1 MCPKSFSWEK
11 KKRNCFFER
20 KSRAALKTDH
30 LTYYECRLACWIIL
44 ALYTLQ
50 SLDKL
55 INVFVKELQKGWM
68 IKRCVD
74 YETD

>member
-1 MCPKSFSWEK
+1 MRKKEK
-11 KKRNCFFER
+11 KTVFR
-20 KSRAALKTDH
+20 KESRAALKTDH
-30 LTYYECRLACWIIL
+30 LTYYECRLARWIIL
-44 ALYTLQ
+44 ALYNLQ